1 MSIFNLFLSK
11 NHTKQLIM
19 TFKKILLTLSFLLTN
34 LVLFS
39 QQIGSGFAPAAI
51 NDFNKE
57 LPSGFYEGLYA
68 AGEVDGSG
76 YNHLLNLRHS
86 NPANNHQ
93 LQIASSYFEND
104 KLFFRKFAR
113 GLGSNNPVWYEIAT
127 RGGNTFNG
135 NQTIIGNQTLTGNL
149 TIGQDNQISTISGPG
164 FSGVIQ
170 IKSNYAQGGSI
181 NRYLRLGFKDNNALF
196 YPALSINDDLNVG
209 IGTQTPSAKLDVVGD
224 IYIDNVDWSTDNAL
238 RIREGGSNSYG
249 AFFKY
254 GLNDLLTIGT
264 RNADSDHIAFQIPRG
279 SLNVTFNGNVGIG
292 TTTPDQKLTV
302 NGTIHSKEIIVDTNI
317 TPDYVFQKYYTGK
330 SELKEDYIIPTLA
343 EIESFTKKNNHLP
356 GVPSAKEMQEKGI
369 SLGEMSNILLQKIE
383 ELTLYTIEQKKE
395 LECLRAEN
403 ENYKSLAERLSAIEN
418 ELKK

>member
-1 MSIFNLFLSK
+1 
-11 NHTKQLIM
+11 M
-19 TFKKILLTLSFLLTN
+19 TFKKIFITLSFLLVN
-34 LVLFS
+34 VISFS
-39 QQIGSGFAPAAI
+39 QQIGSGFASPVTS
-51 NDFNKE
+51 FNIE
-57 LPSGFYEGLYA
+57 LPSGFYQGENA
-68 AGEVDGSG
+68 AGQVDGG
-76 YNHLLNLRHS
+76 GWNHLLNLRH
-86 NPANNHQ
+86 NNTANNHQ

-113 GLGSNNPVWYEIAT
+113 GLGSNNPDWNEIAT
-127 RGGNTFNG
+127 RGANTFNG
-135 NQTIIGNQTLTGNL
+135 NQSVNGRLYVSTSSLEGGSLSLLNPSKSGVNAANEWVLYNMTGGYTNSLQFWSYGGNGYQ
-149 TIGQDNQISTISGPG
+149 SGPKLTL
-164 FSGVIQ
+164 S
-170 IKSNYAQGGSI
+170 
-181 NRYLRLGFKDNNALF
+181 DNG
-196 YPALSINDDLNVG
+196 NVG
-209 IGTQTPSAKLDVVGD
+209 IGTQQPSSKLQINGA
-224 IYIDNVDWSTDNAL
+224 ITLPLCGTTETSE
-238 RIREGGSNSYG
+238 EGISPAANHRFSYDG
-249 AFFKY
+249 KYLNHYGFGFYSYSKSSDAGGINTYMSGYY
-254 GLNDLLTIGT
+254 GLDFFTTDTNRMKIL
-264 RNADSDHIAFQIPRG
+264 S
-279 SLNVTFNGNVGIG
+279 NGDVGIG
-292 TTTPDQKLTV
+292 TTTPDKKLTV